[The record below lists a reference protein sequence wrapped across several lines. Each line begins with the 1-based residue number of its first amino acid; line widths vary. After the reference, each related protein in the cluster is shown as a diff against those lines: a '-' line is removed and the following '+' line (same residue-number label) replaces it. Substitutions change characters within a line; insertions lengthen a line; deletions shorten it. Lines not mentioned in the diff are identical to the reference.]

1 MKIKIIIIIVIL
13 IILLR
18 KKENFYSDVISEQKY
33 NIEFLVKDDNN
44 NILFRAKKE
53 EEINWD
59 DIYNKNG
66 YDDYYIFYPNG
77 DVKVFYYLQYSKRI
91 LYGSVENK
99 NNLINR
105 LNINK
110 NKQGPVTPKKATPNV
125 KITNQ

>member
-33 NIEFLVKDDNN
+33 NTEFLVKDDNN

-105 LNINK
+105 ININK
-110 NKQGPVTPKKATPNV
+110 NKKGPVAPKKATPNV
-125 KITNQ
+125 KIANQ